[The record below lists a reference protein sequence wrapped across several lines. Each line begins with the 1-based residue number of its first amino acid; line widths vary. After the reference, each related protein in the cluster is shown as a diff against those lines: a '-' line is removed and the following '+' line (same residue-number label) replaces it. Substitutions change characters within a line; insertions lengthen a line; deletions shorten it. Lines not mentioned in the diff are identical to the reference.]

1 MYVSTIVA
9 NIPFSVI
16 TLRYF
21 FGNRSS
27 ALSTKVQ
34 NSSCLNKVN
43 KYNSI
48 RFINIMI
55 PYIEKR
61 LSDLSPKQSD
71 EKLPQAAV
79 LILITHNENDYS
91 IVFTERSKKLPSHA
105 GEVAFPG
112 GKKEEED
119 RSLIETVLR
128 ETHEEIGI
136 EPNSIRIL
144 GRMDPQESR
153 FGISVTPYVGY
164 AAGSLKFKKDP
175 KEVETIFSVPLNY
188 LKEDPLISNKITNAS
203 GETFETPVINY
214 ENQKIW
220 GLTLGFTLQFL
231 ELMEIDIDIDDL
243 YFRSA

>member
-1 MYVSTIVA
+1 
-9 NIPFSVI
+9 
-16 TLRYF
+16 
-21 FGNRSS
+21 
-27 ALSTKVQ
+27 
-34 NSSCLNKVN
+34 
-43 KYNSI
+43 
-48 RFINIMI
+48 MI

-79 LILITHNENDYS
+79 LILITDNENDYS

-119 RSLIETVLR
+119 RNLIETVLR
-128 ETHEEIGI
+128 ETHEEIGV

-164 AAGSLKFKKDP
+164 AAGSLRFKKDP

-203 GETFETPVINY
+203 GETFQTPVINY